1 MTLHNS
7 SYSIN
12 WNWTHT
18 HTHTYVHVH
27 VYAHAWPHR
36 IKLTIPTIKK
46 DEVFKGVIDFVIPRW
61 CIFLPSPFIPRLL
74 SNDISEWMERK
85 TIDSFLNF
93 STRDT
98 IRRKRYT
105 TFFNNNNNN
114 NFWLIDR
121 SSFRDRI
128 EFLKS
133 RSKIK
138 RRETL
143 AQTSRRNTTQ
153 SITTIKNSPFFSRER
168 TTITKKQKKE
178 RERKE
183 MNAFIRIN

>member
-18 HTHTYVHVH
+18 HTYVHVH
-27 VYAHAWPHR
+27 VYAHAWSHR

-61 CIFLPSPFIPRLL
+61 CIFLPSPPPFIPRLL
-74 SNDISEWMERK
+74 SNDISEWMEHK

-105 TFFNNNNNN
+105 TFFNNNNNTTFDSSTVRPFAIES
-114 NFWLIDR
+114 NFSNHDR
-121 SSFRDRI
+121 KSKEEKHS
-128 EFLKS
+128 LKPLGG
-133 RSKIK
+133 I
-138 RRETL
+138 
-143 AQTSRRNTTQ
+143 QPNP
-153 SITTIKNSPFFSRER
+153 SPP
-168 TTITKKQKKE
+168 
-178 RERKE
+178 
-183 MNAFIRIN
+183 